1 MSTTLLVAL
10 FATLLAGVITGLT
23 GFGLALISTTIL
35 LFVYEP
41 RTVVVVSA
49 ILSILISAAVVWDSW
64 REARRLALALLV
76 PALFG
81 IGIGTVVLG
90 AIDPVYIR
98 LGVGA
103 IVIFSALVLASDPTR
118 HHPNRVPMRSARAA
132 ISWRGISS
140 TPLLQLAHL
149 PCSTS

>member
-1 MSTTLLVAL
+1 
-10 FATLLAGVITGLT
+10 
-23 GFGLALISTTIL
+23 

-49 ILSILISAAVVWDSW
+49 ILSIFISAAVVWDSW
-64 REARRLALALLV
+64 REARRRLALALLV

-81 IGIGTVVLG
+81 IVIGTVVLG
-90 AIDPVYIR
+90 VIDPVYIR

-140 TPLLQLAHL
+140 TPLPQLVYL
-149 PCSTS
+149 PC